1 MSKTVRFVTTQKI
14 ICHIFVTPGW
24 SLYVT
29 IFNMN
34 LKIIRFAVKD
44 EVFLGV
50 KGQVFLANTII
61 VRFKGIVFKK
71 MKNLLTTSPLKSSS
85 FVILSR

>member
-34 LKIIRFAVKD
+34 LKIIRFAVKVK
-44 EVFLGV
+44 VFLGV
-50 KGQVFLANTII
+50 KGKVFLANTII
-61 VRFKGIVFKK
+61 FRFKGMVRFQKI
-71 MKNLLTTSPLKSSS
+71 
-85 FVILSR
+85 